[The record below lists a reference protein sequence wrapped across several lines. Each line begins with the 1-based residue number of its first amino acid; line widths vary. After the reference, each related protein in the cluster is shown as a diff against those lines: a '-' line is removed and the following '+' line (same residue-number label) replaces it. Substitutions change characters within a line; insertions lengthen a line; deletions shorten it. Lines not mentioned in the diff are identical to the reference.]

1 MQITSDIVLMLVQHV
16 LQPPGLDPAP
26 VSTWC
31 SRGIIAL
38 SCSSLASAFD
48 HLATQ
53 LNGNS
58 ELLEAVHTRRLEVD
72 QTVATESETFNH
84 AHLSDISDL
93 EMMPEDFK
101 VILLRDLPLGV

>member
-1 MQITSDIVLMLVQHV
+1 MLVQHV

-26 VSTWC
+26 VSTWR

-38 SCSSLASAFD
+38 SCCSSLPSAFD

-93 EMMPEDFK
+93 EVMPEDFK

>member
-1 MQITSDIVLMLVQHV
+1 
-16 LQPPGLDPAP
+16 
-26 VSTWC
+26 
-31 SRGIIAL
+31 L
-38 SCSSLASAFD
+38 SCSSLPSAFD

-58 ELLEAVHTRRLEVD
+58 ELLEDGTWRLEVD

-93 EMMPEDFK
+93 EVMPEDFK
-101 VILLRDLPLGV
+101 QEGRKEGRHMPVCQAAARIWSSKFL